1 MTEPPVPDREPE
13 STPSEGRYSLR
24 DDEIETMYDEHIMKL
39 KQAVKLLKMRAGS
52 EQMRRMDQD
61 NPIDSPSGYDI

>member
-1 MTEPPVPDREPE
+1 
-13 STPSEGRYSLR
+13 LR

-52 EQMRRMDQD
+52 GQMRPMDQD